1 MGDPKFPSK
10 HYDTPSHPW
19 QKVRIEEESGLIH
32 QYGLKN
38 KREIWRA
45 NTKVRE
51 MRRQARR
58 LTANSSDD
66 QAQKEKNLLLAKLN
80 RLGMLEQNSGLED
93 VLIMTP
99 ENVLDRRL
107 QTQVYLQGLSSTV
120 KQARQLIVHGH
131 ISIDGAVVRVPG
143 ILVTKLQEKNISYS
157 PTSALNSD
165 LHPVRPRIQEKY
177 DDEMEESV
185 EEEKADVKGIEEKAE
200 DAKTENKAESK
211 VVEEKTVKDAKTENK
226 AESKVVEEKTV
237 KDAKTEDKT
246 KSEQVEETKVEKK

>member
-19 QKVRIEEESGLIH
+19 QKVRIEQEGGLVH

-51 MRRQARR
+51 MRRQARK

-80 RLGMLEQNSGLED
+80 RLGMLEQNAGLED
-93 VLIMTP
+93 VLRMTP
-99 ENVLDRRL
+99 ENVLERRL

-131 ISIDGAVVRVPG
+131 ISIDGAVARVPG

-165 LHPVRPRIQEKY
+165 LHPVRPRIQGTL
-177 DDEMEESV
+177 DDEMEENV
-185 EEEKADVKGIEEKAE
+185 EEKTTVKKEVKEETE
-200 DAKTENKAESK
+200 DKAESK
-211 VVEEKTVKDAKTENK
+211 EVKRIETDKVENK
-226 AESKVVEEKTV
+226 K
-237 KDAKTEDKT
+237 
-246 KSEQVEETKVEKK
+246 

>member
-45 NTKVRE
+45 NTRVRE
-51 MRRQARR
+51 MRRQARK

-165 LHPVRPRIQEKY
+165 LHPVRPRTQEKY

-185 EEEKADVKGIEEKAE
+185 EEEKADEKGI
-200 DAKTENKAESK
+200 
-211 VVEEKTVKDAKTENK
+211 
-226 AESKVVEEKTV
+226 EEKTV

-246 KSEQVEETKVEKK
+246 KSEQVEETKADTVEKK

>member
-19 QKVRIEEESGLIH
+19 QKVRIEEEGGLIH

-51 MRRQARR
+51 MRRQARK
-58 LTANSSDD
+58 LTASGDE

-93 VLIMTP
+93 VLRMTP

-131 ISIDGAVVRVPG
+131 ISIDGAVARVPG

-165 LHPVRPRIQEKY
+165 LHPVRPGIQEKT
-177 DDEMEESV
+177 DDEMEEPIV
-185 EEEKADVKGIEEKAE
+185 EKADEKDAKTEEKAE
-200 DAKTENKAESK
+200 DAKTEEKAESK
-211 VVEEKTVKDAKTENK
+211 
-226 AESKVVEEKTV
+226 
-237 KDAKTEDKT
+237 
-246 KSEQVEETKVEKK
+246 QVEETKVEKK

>member
-19 QKVRIEEESGLIH
+19 QKVRIEEENGLIH

-51 MRRQARR
+51 MRRQARK

-93 VLIMTP
+93 VLRMTP

-131 ISIDGAVVRVPG
+131 ISIDGAVARVPG

-211 VVEEKTVKDAKTENK
+211 VVEEKTVKDAKTE
-226 AESKVVEEKTV
+226 
-237 KDAKTEDKT
+237 DKT
-246 KSEQVEETKVEKK
+246 KSEQVEETKADTVEKK

>member
-51 MRRQARR
+51 MRRQARK

-93 VLIMTP
+93 VLRMTP

-185 EEEKADVKGIEEKAE
+185 EEEKADEKGF
-200 DAKTENKAESK
+200 
-211 VVEEKTVKDAKTENK
+211 
-226 AESKVVEEKTV
+226 EEKTV
-237 KDAKTEDKT
+237 KDAKTEDKAES
-246 KSEQVEETKVEKK
+246 KEVEETKVEKK

>member
-51 MRRQARR
+51 MRRQARK

-93 VLIMTP
+93 VLIMTS

-165 LHPVRPRIQEKY
+165 LHPVRPRIQEKH

-185 EEEKADVKGIEEKAE
+185 EEEKADEKGI
-200 DAKTENKAESK
+200 
-211 VVEEKTVKDAKTENK
+211 EEKTVKDAKTEDK
-226 AESKVVEEKTV
+226 AESKEVEEKTV

-246 KSEQVEETKVEKK
+246 KSEQVEETKADTVEKK